1 MFPLFV
7 LSQGALVVVG
17 RATAVVADVGPGL
30 DVDVHHV
37 NVNFVPRHEALAAQ
51 FAVIRLLGVGP
62 VHDQLVRRQLL
73 LVLAYR
79 CALKGNKDSNFQSVT
94 NIAQPDKLEFS
105 IEE

>member
-37 NVNFVPRHEALAAQ
+37 DVDFVPRNEALAAQ

-79 CALKGNKDSNFQSVT
+79 CALHGK
-94 NIAQPDKLEFS
+94 
-105 IEE
+105 